1 MSDQRIMIDGNLYDP
16 EQMSE
21 RCRNML
27 ALVQQTNNSL
37 QILAPLLES
46 ARAGADATFA
56 DAKKLLP
63 EPLPAEDPQGEEA
76 DDMVVN

>member
-46 ARAGADATFA
+46 ARAGADATLLTPKNFYRNPCRRKIPK
-56 DAKKLLP
+56 AKKLMIWL
-63 EPLPAEDPQGEEA
+63 
-76 DDMVVN
+76 